1 MSLRILLADES
12 SNIKKAF
19 QLALAELGADIK
31 SVPSGLDVHSVTT
44 QFKPHIVF
52 ADVLLTKKS
61 GYEVCKEI
69 KTDPALQNTPVIL
82 MWSNFMEFN
91 ESQAKNAGYDD
102 RLEKPFDTAALK
114 QLVQKYYSQANQH
127 PLKDLVEQPKLDAFR
142 DDFKPVALKPAP
154 PVQQQQPKS
163 AYQEPPRQTTTSSFE
178 PEELFEVDEDF
189 TGSEFSKSDV
199 ELTTE
204 NYGDFEEV
212 VLVKSNH
219 ARTPQQTQFK
229 NQVSS
234 NPASQSTRQAADQM
248 TDKIS
253 KQIKTYIDQ
262 SPLGLTANSSQGSSK
277 LDHYQ
282 EQLFR
287 EEARIMAEKICWQ
300 VIPDIAEKIIRE
312 EISNL
317 MKSIDKSI

>member
-19 QLALAELGADIK
+19 QLALAELGADVK

-44 QFKPHIVF
+44 QFKPHLVF

-69 KTDPALQNTPVIL
+69 KNDPNLKNTPVVL
-82 MWSNFMEFN
+82 MWSNFMEFD
-91 ESQAKNAGYDD
+91 ETQAKNAGYDD
-102 RLEKPFDTAALK
+102 RLEKPFDTATLK
-114 QLVQKYYSQANQH
+114 QLIQKYYSQANQH
-127 PLKDLVEQPKLDAFR
+127 PLKDLVETPKLDAFK
-142 DDFKPVALKPAP
+142 DDFRPVSLKTTQKPAAP
-154 PVQQQQPKS
+154 PPSPSMHTASMDSMDEV
-163 AYQEPPRQTTTSSFE
+163 
-178 PEELFEVDEDF
+178 FEVDEDF
-189 TGSEFSKSDV
+189 TGVDFPKSDV

-204 NYGDFEEV
+204 NYGEFEEV

-219 ARTPQQTQFK
+219 ARTPQQNSFK
-229 NQVSS
+229 NQASS
-234 NPASQSTRQAADQM
+234 SPVKQVADQM